1 VAVASIS
8 SSEKSFAEE
17 EAEREDRRPQWLVE
31 AHEHSTVRWYPRLLQ
46 FDELNVWRV
55 DEHPDGYQRPLKEA
69 RVAQIASNFD
79 SVSARDLY
87 VAQRADKSFWILDG
101 QHTAEA
107 MRRLGFNAWLCRVI
121 GNISIT
127 QEAEWFDYLNNNT
140 QKIPSVIDHAAKVV
154 SGNKISLLVDK
165 VLSDYYLRISSA
177 RIRAR
182 EGDIGFASATMF
194 DQILRLGG
202 EQLLRETLQLSVD
215 AWGHRKTSFMGRVMS
230 GISYLLAWNE
240 VPLDRAR
247 MLAVLN
253 NITPAQI
260 VEDLGSTG
268 TGGGPAKCARMLVD
282 LYVAGVPS
290 IGYPKIRANG
300 ADAPTLPDR
309 KIARGE
315 GSKLKEFWT
324 AETAQ
329 IGRRTMTP
337 FVPTP
342 KPSAVAAEADVAD
355 MIGSDVVAPTEDSVT
370 ADTAPTEAAEAP
382 ESPQEVIDLDD
393 GLESETASPEA
404 PEAISTPEK
413 SPEASAPV
421 DVFAEEDVPVQ
432 VAEDEDWEYPEDVP
446 AQE

>member
-1 VAVASIS
+1 
-8 SSEKSFAEE
+8 
-17 EAEREDRRPQWLVE
+17 
-31 AHEHSTVRWYPRLLQ
+31 
-46 FDELNVWRV
+46 
-55 DEHPDGYQRPLKEA
+55 
-69 RVAQIASNFD
+69 
-79 SVSARDLY
+79 
-87 VAQRADKSFWILDG
+87 
-101 QHTAEA
+101 
-107 MRRLGFNAWLCRVI
+107 
-121 GNISIT
+121 
-127 QEAEWFDYLNNNT
+127 
-140 QKIPSVIDHAAKVV
+140 
-154 SGNKISLLVDK
+154 
-165 VLSDYYLRISSA
+165 
-177 RIRAR
+177 
-182 EGDIGFASATMF
+182 
-194 DQILRLGG
+194 
-202 EQLLRETLQLSVD
+202 
-215 AWGHRKTSFMGRVMS
+215 
-230 GISYLLAWNE
+230 
-240 VPLDRAR
+240 
-247 MLAVLN
+247 LN

-370 ADTAPTEAAEAP
+370 ADTASTEAP
-382 ESPQEVIDLDD
+382 QSPQEVIDLDE

-404 PEAISTPEK
+404 PEAL
-413 SPEASAPV
+413 SAPETAPEGSAPG